1 MKIPSK
7 LKITTGLGTS
17 SLDFLR
23 VSKHS
28 SGYFLGQVLTRS
40 LGFLLIPLYTRF
52 LVPSDYGIL
61 AMVSSFS
68 IVAGIFYTL
77 GLRGSFSRFYWD
89 YKDDRQELGE
99 LFSTITT
106 FVGSISLIFTVILL
120 FFGKGLLTPILKG
133 IPFDPYIKIGL
144 LLAFFGV
151 FPPFWTTLC
160 RLRERSLTYVIF
172 TTASFLLVTGLSIYF
187 VVFLREGA
195 LGRLKGQ
202 LYGQIVFALLAIV
215 LLGREIVPRVSF
227 QKLQAAL
234 KYGLPL
240 VPHNLSGWI
249 MSLLDR
255 LVLGGYHGLASVGIY
270 NIGYSLGGVMGMVVT
285 AFDFAYGPYFMKKL
299 TEQGDAA
306 KATISRVVTLWTAA
320 MVFIAVGISAFSW
333 ELVCLM
339 TPMNYHDA
347 WKVAPII
354 TSAFL
359 FQGMYYISS
368 SPLFYNKKFTKYIP
382 IASFSGG
389 GVNVLANFL
398 LIPHYGMMG
407 AAWATVASYLATFV
421 IAHILANIAY
431 PLPYDYAKLGTIL
444 AVGGMTFGVAL
455 AIGHL
460 ELVWWIRGALKAAAI
475 GLYFPLLL
483 WCKVFEWQR
492 VKQLIG
498 EVFPE
503 GERKATDEHSRNNV

>member
-1 MKIPSK
+1 M
-7 LKITTGLGTS
+7 LNRFGLGS
-17 SLDFLR
+17 ASREFLR

-28 SGYFLGQVLTRS
+28 SNYFVGQVLTKS

-61 AMVSSFS
+61 AMISSFS
-68 IVAGIFYTL
+68 SVAGVFYTL

-202 LYGQIVFALLAIV
+202 LYGQIVFAVLAIV
-215 LLGREIVPRVSF
+215 LLGRELVPRVSLR
-227 QKLQAAL
+227 KLRTAL
-234 KYGLPL
+234 KYALPL

-255 LVLGGYHGLASVGIY
+255 LVLGGYKGLANVGIY
-270 NIGYSLGGVMGMVVT
+270 NIGYALGGVMGMVVM
-285 AFDFAYGPYFMKKL
+285 AFNLAYSPYFMKKL
-299 TEQGDAA
+299 TAQGNAA
-306 KATISRVVTLWTAA
+306 KSTIARVATLWTAA

-333 ELVCLM
+333 EVVQVM
-339 TPMNYHDA
+339 TPVAYHDA
-347 WKVAPII
+347 WKVVPII
-354 TSAFL
+354 TLAFL
-359 FQGMYYISS
+359 FQGMYFISVA
-368 SPLFYNKKFTKYIP
+368 PLFYNKKFTRYVP
-382 IASFSGG
+382 VGSFSGAAI
-389 GVNVLANFL
+389 NVLGNFA
-398 LIPHYGMMG
+398 LIPHFGMMG
-407 AAWATVASYLATFV
+407 AAWATAASFAVELAIVHLLAKKAYLV
-421 IAHILANIAY
+421 
-431 PLPYDYAKLGTIL
+431 PYQYAKVGAIL
-444 AVGGMTFGVAL
+444 AVGVTTFGVAFGISQL
-455 AIGHL
+455 GFT
-460 ELVWWIRGALKAAAI
+460 WWVRGLLKVLSVMA
-475 GLYFPLLL
+475 YFPLLL
-483 WCKVFEWQR
+483 ACKVFEWKR
-492 VKQLIG
+492 VKALISM
-498 EVFPE
+498 VSP
-503 GERKATDEHSRNNV
+503 R